1 MCLPSGFPSFIDSS
15 GQSPHPP
22 SESAARAR
30 APHRAPH
37 RGHRGHYVLL
47 TVNHRSP
54 DGRRPKCTQATQ
66 PNPTEPR
73 TEPRIE
79 PRSATALEAHR
90 DPGTASESASG
101 HPCFEI
107 IEEQHSRDE
116 GEISREHQKTV
127 CITIQARD
135 VSCCTVSVANMA
147 GSLTV
152 CLCSKET

>member
-1 MCLPSGFPSFIDSS
+1 MHTGHTAKPN
-15 GQSPHPP
+15 
-22 SESAARAR
+22 R

-37 RGHRGHYVLL
+37 RASQCHGSG
-47 TVNHRSP
+47 SP
-54 DGRRPKCTQATQ
+54 Q
-66 PNPTEPR
+66 
-73 TEPRIE
+73 
-79 PRSATALEAHR
+79 R